1 MNKPGT
7 DVFAKPWSESIEA
20 VCKHFDVSLE
30 KGLGKDDVR
39 RLRERYGA
47 NALREVREKGI
58 LEILSNQLQSL
69 IVVLLCVAAVLSFVL
84 QEWMDGVA
92 IVVVILINTVIGFAV
107 ELKAVRSMESLRR
120 MEKITAKVRRQGL
133 LAEIPAS
140 QLVPGDIVIIEG
152 GDMVSADVR
161 LIRSSKL
168 EADESMLTGESLPVG
183 KHVDAILASAILAE
197 RANML
202 FKGTAVTRGSSEGV
216 VVATG
221 MHTELGNI
229 SVLVADAEAT
239 ATPLEKRLERL
250 AQKLLW
256 VTLVIIVLIV
266 TAGIARGKEI
276 MLMIETAIALAVA
289 AIPEGLPVVAT
300 MALARG
306 MGRMARKNALLNRL
320 GAVETLGG
328 TSVICTDKT
337 GTLTENRMTVTRVLL
352 TAGEIEIEP
361 GDLQKVSPFKKDGNS
376 IEAKDD
382 EILYEALEIGT
393 LCNNA
398 SLTAGKKGKV
408 EGVGDPVETAL
419 LVAAAKAGIRRE
431 NLNERFPETRE
442 EAFDSDIKIMGT
454 FHKVDGEYRVA
465 VKGAPEAVLDICSRV
480 RTAGGEKTLD
490 DETRQWWV
498 RQNAALADE
507 GLRILAL
514 AGKTVDS
521 DEVDPYE
528 ELVLTGLVAMLDP
541 PRKDV
546 KSAIASCHKAGIRV
560 VMVTGDQAKTAA
572 SIAAAVGLVEDK
584 EADVV
589 SSRDIE
595 PTAQMSDEDR
605 RRYSA
610 ASIFARVSPRQK
622 LDLIDLHQQA
632 GYVVAMTGDGVN
644 DAPALKKADIGIA
657 MGQRGTQVAREA
669 ADMVLEDDSFST
681 IVAAVEQGRVIFGNI
696 RKFVLYL
703 LSCNVSEVMIVF
715 LASLVN
721 APMPILPL
729 QILFL
734 NLVTDI
740 FPALALGAGEG
751 DSQIMD
757 LEPRDSN
764 EPLLT
769 AGHWFAVVGY
779 GSLIT
784 FSVLGSFAAAFFL
797 LDMSN
802 KEAVTV
808 SFLTLGFCQIWHIFN
823 MRDRGTS
830 WTQNEVVRNKWAW
843 LAIIFSSGLLVT
855 AVYLPVISNAMKL
868 AKPGFAGWLIIIS
881 TSLFPCFV
889 GQILKGRA
897 SS

>member
-1 MNKPGT
+1 
-7 DVFAKPWSESIEA
+7 FA
-20 VCKHFDVSLE
+20 
-30 KGLGKDDVR
+30 
-39 RLRERYGA
+39 
-47 NALREVREKGI
+47 
-58 LEILSNQLQSL
+58 
-69 IVVLLCVAAVLSFVL
+69 L
-84 QEWMDGVA
+84 QEWVDGVA
-92 IVVVILINTVIGFAV
+92 IVVVILINTVIGFVV

-120 MEKITAKVRRQGL
+120 MEKITAKVRRQGI

-140 QLVPGDIVIIEG
+140 QLVPGDVVIIEG
-152 GDMVSADVR
+152 GDMVIADVR

-168 EADESMLTGESLPVG
+168 QADESMLTGESLPVG
-183 KHVDAILASAILAE
+183 KQLDAVSASAILAE

-202 FKGTAVTRGSSEGV
+202 FKGTAVTRGSSEAV

-221 MHTELGNI
+221 MHTELGSI
-229 SVLVADAEAT
+229 STLVADAEAT
-239 ATPLEKRLERL
+239 ATPLEKRLEKL

-256 VTLVIIVLIV
+256 VILVIIALIV
-266 TAGIARGKEI
+266 TAGIARGKEV
-276 MLMIETAIALAVA
+276 MLMVETAIALAVA

-352 TAGEIEIEP
+352 AAGEIEIEP
-361 GDLQKVSPFKKDGNS
+361 GDLQKVSPFKKDGNL

-382 EILYEALEIGT
+382 KILYEALEIGT

-398 SLTAGKKGKV
+398 SLTGGKKGEV

-431 NLNERFPETRE
+431 DLNERFPETRE
-442 EAFDSDIKIMGT
+442 EAFDSDVKIMGT

-480 RTAGGEKTLD
+480 RTSEGEKTLD
-490 DETRQWWV
+490 DEARQWWV
-498 RQNAALADE
+498 RQNAAMADE
-507 GLRILAL
+507 GQRILAL

-541 PRKDV
+541 PRQDV
-546 KSAIASCHKAGIRV
+546 KLAISLCHKAGIRV

-584 EADVV
+584 EAYVV
-589 SSRDIE
+589 SSRDIK

-605 RRYSA
+605 RRYLA
-610 ASIFARVSPRQK
+610 ALIFARVSPRQK
-622 LDLIDLHQQA
+622 LDLIDLHQKA
-632 GYVVAMTGDGVN
+632 GHIVAMTGDGVN

-669 ADMVLEDDSFST
+669 ADMVLEDDAFST
-681 IVAAVEQGRVIFGNI
+681 IVGAVEQGRVIFGNI

-721 APMPILPL
+721 APMPI
-729 QILFL
+729 
-734 NLVTDI
+734 
-740 FPALALGAGEG
+740 
-751 DSQIMD
+751 
-757 LEPRDSN
+757 
-764 EPLLT
+764 
-769 AGHWFAVVGY
+769 
-779 GSLIT
+779 
-784 FSVLGSFAAAFFL
+784 
-797 LDMSN
+797 
-802 KEAVTV
+802 
-808 SFLTLGFCQIWHIFN
+808 
-823 MRDRGTS
+823 
-830 WTQNEVVRNKWAW
+830 
-843 LAIIFSSGLLVT
+843 
-855 AVYLPVISNAMKL
+855 
-868 AKPGFAGWLIIIS
+868 
-881 TSLFPCFV
+881 
-889 GQILKGRA
+889 
-897 SS
+897 